1 MKESG
6 GGATLIKV
14 APPGPD
20 PPKVSPLQYRKTF
33 IFKKHNFRSQ
43 HLYFKARI
51 FTITIGLSVGRL
63 YATLWA
69 NLLCNQILI
78 C

>member
-33 IFKKHNFRSQ
+33 ICKNIILDRNIYILKQGFLQ
-43 HLYFKARI
+43 L
-51 FTITIGLSVGRL
+51 GLV
-63 YATLWA
+63 
-69 NLLCNQILI
+69 CP
-78 C
+78 

>member
-20 PPKVSPLQYRKTF
+20 PPKISPLQYRKTF
-33 IFKKHNFRSQ
+33 IFK
-43 HLYFKARI
+43 
-51 FTITIGLSVGRL
+51 
-63 YATLWA
+63 
-69 NLLCNQILI
+69 
-78 C
+78 